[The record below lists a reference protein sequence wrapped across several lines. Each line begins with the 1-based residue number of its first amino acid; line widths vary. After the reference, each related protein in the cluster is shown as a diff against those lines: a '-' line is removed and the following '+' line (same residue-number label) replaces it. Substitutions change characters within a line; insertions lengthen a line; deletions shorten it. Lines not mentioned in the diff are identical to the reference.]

1 MRPIRDYRILW
12 AAAQLAALPLATHP
26 AAAQIHRVPEQHGTI
41 AAAIAAASD
50 GDTVL
55 VAPGTWV
62 EHLEFDGK
70 ELTVASHF
78 LLTQDPD
85 FVGSTV
91 IDGGM
96 GERERNARVVFIGPN
111 QRSAITLVGL
121 TIQNADDCI
130 SSNGRFEL
138 IHSRITR
145 CSDGIDFQS
154 GTSAV
159 VRHSVFED
167 NDDDGLDLDDDIAVT
182 IEHNLIRNNRGDG
195 VEIRLH
201 PYQGPT
207 LTSVI
212 RGNAILG
219 NREDGIQLIDY
230 PERSDL
236 SYVIEANQ
244 ILDNGQ
250 AGIGCMSDGVSRE
263 DYRAHPIPEPIRLTD
278 NVIRGNERT
287 ITCGETVLGRNG
299 IRLRTLATGR

>member
-1 MRPIRDYRILW
+1 MSRGRLVSS
-12 AAAQLAALPLATHP
+12 AAVLPALLLTATP
-26 AAAQIHRVPEQHGTI
+26 AASQIHRVPDQYATI
-41 AAAIAAASD
+41 SAAVAAASE

-55 VAPGTWV
+55 VAPGTYV
-62 EHLEFDGK
+62 ERLEFDGK
-70 ELTVASHF
+70 ELTVGSHF
-78 LLTQDPD
+78 LLTRDPD

-111 QRSAITLVGL
+111 QRRTISLVGL

-138 IHSRITR
+138 HHSRVTG
-145 CSDGIDFQS
+145 CTDGIDFQS

-159 VRHSVFED
+159 IRHTVFED
-167 NDDDGLDLDDDIAVT
+167 NDDDGLDLDDDIAVV
-182 IEHNLIRNNRGDG
+182 IEHNLIRDNRGDG
-195 VEIRLH
+195 IEIRLH
-201 PYQGPT
+201 PYQGPM

-230 PERSDL
+230 PEWSDL

-263 DYRAHPIPEPIRLTD
+263 DYRAHPIPEPIRLAD
-278 NVIRGNERT
+278 NVIQGNERT
-287 ITCGETVLGRNG
+287 LTCGETVLRRNG
-299 IRLRTLATGR
+299 IRLGSVATGP